1 MWIQINQTVFTPDAI
16 IPSHLQM
23 RYFHGVTNTLY
34 MTRNGVGLWSENC
47 ANAHSQQVAHWN
59 QTPIYKFICVENEPH
74 WVESFYLF
82 SMHENCLRT
91 KHVQFVRIVSNEA
104 KWICLDWFFR
114 PHNEKRALG
123 QCRQHGKVRLKVKY
137 KTHNSKFKL
146 MNLGRAQFEFFFS
159 SYFANNDA
167 RCYRRATTTMY
178 TYQYEWCREDN
189 ELSRKNLQS
198 KICGNLM
205 KCPPFLWIFV
215 LVQMQRKKDCKNF
228 TSKTDD
234 KAHKWLKT
242 PFSKWI

>member
-1 MWIQINQTVFTPDAI
+1 
-16 IPSHLQM
+16 
-23 RYFHGVTNTLY
+23 
-34 MTRNGVGLWSENC
+34 
-47 ANAHSQQVAHWN
+47 
-59 QTPIYKFICVENEPH
+59 
-74 WVESFYLF
+74 
-82 SMHENCLRT
+82 MHENCLRT

-167 RCYRRATTTMY
+167 RCYRRATTTLY

-198 KICGNLM
+198 KISGNLM
-205 KCPPFLWIFV
+205 KCPSFLWIFV

-228 TSKTDD
+228 TLKTDD

-242 PFSKWI
+242 PFSKWIWMGCFLFCGLLGWLFVCYCHIGAPKLWREKREKERQKPSTRSLDAVRFTYKW

>member
-59 QTPIYKFICVENEPH
+59 QTPIYKFIFVENEPH

-146 MNLGRAQFEFFFS
+146 MNLGRAQFEFFFLIILQTMMRV
-159 SYFANNDA
+159 ATDAQQQRCTLTNTNDVGK
-167 RCYRRATTTMY
+167 TMNWAEKIY
-178 TYQYEWCREDN
+178 YQ
-189 ELSRKNLQS
+189 K
-198 KICGNLM
+198 
-205 KCPPFLWIFV
+205 
-215 LVQMQRKKDCKNF
+215 
-228 TSKTDD
+228 
-234 KAHKWLKT
+234 
-242 PFSKWI
+242 